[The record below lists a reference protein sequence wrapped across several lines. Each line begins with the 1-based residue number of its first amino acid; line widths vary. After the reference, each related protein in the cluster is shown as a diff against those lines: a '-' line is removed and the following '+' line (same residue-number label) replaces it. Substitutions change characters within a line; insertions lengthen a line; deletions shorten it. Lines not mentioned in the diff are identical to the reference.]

1 MAKATVRFHRLAAA
15 EYKAALAWY
24 RIRSEKAAGE
34 FRNELRRMM
43 QRLRTVTGSGTVFRG
58 AYRWIRL
65 RRFPYLLY
73 FKIVSPDIIIIY
85 AVAHARRRLGYWLRR
100 R

>member
-1 MAKATVRFHRLAAA
+1 MPRSIVRFHRLAAA

-24 RIRSEKAAGE
+24 RVRSPKAAGD
-34 FRNELRRMM
+34 FRSEIKRVI
-43 QRLRTVTGSGTVFRG
+43 QRLAIAPDQGTIFKGAFR
-58 AYRWIRL
+58 WMRL

-73 FKIVSPDIIIIY
+73 YKIVSLDTVTVY
-85 AVAHARRRLGYWLRR
+85 AVTHGRRRLGYWLRR